1 MPTWREHATPI
12 IAKVIA
18 DNKGKTPKEIKKAL
32 HDAYPY
38 GERAR
43 HPYKIW
49 CDEVKEQMGTKVSNL
64 KPQPENQIDLFEMI
78 HDVELKTDKK

>member
-1 MPTWREHATPI
+1 MPTWREHCTPI

-18 DNKGKTPKEIKKAL
+18 DNKGKTPKEIKNAL
-32 HDAYPY
+32 FDAYPY

-49 CDEVKEQMGTKVSNL
+49 CDEVKRQMGTKVSNIHVAD
-64 KPQPENQIDLFEMI
+64 KNQIDLFDMI
-78 HDVELKTDKK
+78 QEVEKQK

>member
-1 MPTWREHATPI
+1 MPTWREHASPI

-18 DNKGKTPKEIKKAL
+18 NNKGKTPQEIKKAL
-32 HDAYPY
+32 YAAYPY

-49 CDEVKEQMGTKVSNL
+49 CDEIKVQLKTKVSNL
-64 KPQPENQIDLFEMI
+64 KPQPENQIDLFDMI
-78 HDVELKTDKK
+78 QEVEKEK